1 MASAAQRNPLSV
13 RHKNCGMSAEQVPLS
28 VRQRTCGNSAKQV
41 PLVSSYTLEEA
52 METSDVTQHAMHDPK
67 EKCAAQPSQAGR
79 GTSGHREMTG
89 KGLLGQH
96 APS

>member
-13 RHKNCGMSAEQVPLS
+13 RHKNYWMSAEQVPLS
-28 VRQRTCGNSAKQV
+28 VRQRICGNNAKQV
-41 PLVSSYTLEEA
+41 PLVSPYTLEGA
-52 METSDVTQHAMHDPK
+52 MGTSDTTQHAMHDPK
-67 EKCAAQPSQAGR
+67 EDCAAQPSEAGH
-79 GTSGHREMTG
+79 GTSGHPEMTG